1 LNEDI
6 NPLKMEKWR
15 LNDIG
20 SQSGKSVVI
29 TGANS
34 GLGYESAKILSRAG
48 AKVVMA
54 CRSLS
59 KGEKARESIL
69 QHNPGA
75 DLVIMELDLTSL
87 QSIRNFAG
95 HYKEQNQKLHILINN
110 AGIMMTPFHL
120 TEDGFEQQMATN
132 HLGHFALTAQLMDLI
147 KKSPG
152 ARVVQ
157 VSSMAH
163 KIAKLSLEDV
173 HSPQEE
179 GYSPIRAY
187 ANSKLANLLFTFELQ
202 RFFEKNHIDA
212 IALAAHPGMAFT
224 NIIQYLGSK
233 SSVSFLK
240 NTVGW
245 MIPSAYQGA
254 QSLVRAAIDPNARG
268 ADYYGPS
275 GWGEFRGKPIRVKA
289 NSKAYDEELAKQ
301 LWQLSE
307 KLTHCYFN

>member
-132 HLGHFALTAQLMDLI
+132 HLGHFALTALLMEVI
-147 KKSPG
+147 KKSSG

-163 KIAKLSLEDV
+163 KVAKLSLDEI
-173 HSPQEE
+173 HSPQPESF
-179 GYSPIRAY
+179 SPFRTY

-202 RFFEKNHIDA
+202 RYFEKHKIDA
-212 IALAAHPGMAFT
+212 MALAAHPGFAFT
-224 NIIQYLGSK
+224 NIIRYLGSP
-233 SSVSFLK
+233 SSVKFLK
-240 NTVGW
+240 SAFAW
-245 MIPSAYQGA
+245 LIPTAQQGA
-254 QSLVRAAIDPNARG
+254 LPLIRASVDENARG
-268 ADYYGPS
+268 ADYFGPS
-275 GWGEFRGKPIRVKA
+275 NWGGFRGKPVRTKA
-289 NSKAYDEELAKQ
+289 SSKAFDEVLARQ
-301 LWQLSE
+301 LWELSE
-307 KLTHCYFN
+307 KLTRCYFD